1 MQENFELRI
10 REIAKLKKGWSFGK
24 GEPFNA
30 EHVEVAALHSSALHL
45 HWRPNE
51 T

>member
-1 MQENFELRI
+1 MQENFEVRI

-30 EHVEVAALHSSALHL
+30 TNAATSTCSALKIGRAHV
-45 HWRPNE
+45 
-51 T
+51 